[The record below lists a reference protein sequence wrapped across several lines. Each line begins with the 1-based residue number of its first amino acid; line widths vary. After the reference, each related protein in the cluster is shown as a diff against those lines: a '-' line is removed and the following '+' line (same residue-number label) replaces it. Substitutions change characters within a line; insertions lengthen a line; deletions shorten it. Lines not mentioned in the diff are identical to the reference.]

1 MAGPNSEE
9 IVNRVRTAVDL
20 VDVVSEYVQ
29 LRKSGRAY
37 LGLCPFHSEKTPSF
51 NVNADRQFFH
61 CFGCGAGGDVFSFV
75 MKVEQLTFP
84 ETLQKLADRAGIVI
98 EQPHKEE
105 DSPKQS
111 AKQSMYE
118 AHQLVAKLYHY
129 VLMST
134 PYGTEA
140 RRYLEKRGISAQII
154 EEFQIGFAP
163 DSWDFLT
170 QWLKKRHFSPELM
183 AEAGLLAKSEHGRIF
198 DRFRGRVMFPI
209 HNTQGEVI
217 GFGGRSLNGAHP
229 KYLNS
234 PESPLFNKSTTI
246 FNQHRARA
254 FMRRRKQAILF
265 EGYVDVISAW
275 QAGFQQGIATMGT
288 AITEQQARMIRKNV
302 EQVIICYDGDAAGQ
316 EATEKA
322 INLLQEVGCT
332 VRIAP
337 LPAGM
342 DPDDYIR
349 KHGAESFSQQVLLRA
364 MPITAFRLQHL
375 RGKHVLQDKTDQARY
390 VQEALGIIAQ
400 LKSPIERDMYERQL
414 ADEFSLTLE
423 ALKMEAKR
431 VYKQQKSNA
440 QRDKVTS
447 GWNNS
452 INNGKFTLTKSL
464 APAHEN
470 AERKLLYYMMQN
482 RDIADRVMQECKAS
496 FQFDEHSA
504 LAAYLYA
511 YYAEGFAEDPG
522 QFIHYMQEEN
532 LKQLAS
538 GLAMMECKEDVSD
551 TEIGDYIRQ
560 VNNYPLRAELERLH
574 EEQRT
579 LNLQAT
585 TAEDEE
591 TRKQLE
597 IQAAVV
603 GMKILELENA
613 LKEG

>member
-1 MAGPNSEE
+1 MTGLNSEE
-9 IVNRVRTAVDL
+9 IVNQVRAAVDL

-37 LGLCPFHSEKTPSF
+37 LGLCPFHSEKSPSF

-61 CFGCGAGGDVFSFV
+61 CFGCGAGGDVFSFM
-75 MKVEQLTFP
+75 MKIEQLTFP
-84 ETLQKLADRAGIVI
+84 EALQKLADRAGII
-98 EQPHKEE
+98 IPQQQRE
-105 DSPKQS
+105 DSPKHS
-111 AKQSMYE
+111 AKQLMYE

-129 VLMST
+129 VLMHT

-140 RRYLEKRGISAQII
+140 RRYLEKRGMSVQTI

-170 QWLKKRHFSPELM
+170 QWLKKREFSQELM
-183 AEAGLLAKSEHGRIF
+183 VEAGLLVKSENGRIF

-209 HNTQGEVI
+209 HNSQGEVI
-217 GFGGRSLNGAHP
+217 GFGGRSLDGAHP

-234 PESPLFNKSTTI
+234 PETPLFNKSATL
-246 FNQHRARA
+246 FNLHRARSV
-254 FMRRRKQAILF
+254 MRRRKQAILF
-265 EGYVDVISAW
+265 EGYVDVISAS
-275 QAGFQQGIATMGT
+275 QAGFGQGIASLGT
-288 AITEQQARMIRKNV
+288 AITEQQARLIRKNV
-302 EQVIICYDGDAAGQ
+302 EQVIICYDGDTAGQ
-316 EATEKA
+316 EATAKA
-322 INLLQEVGCT
+322 IQLLQEAGCMI
-332 VRIAP
+332 RIAP

-349 KHGAESFSQQVLLRA
+349 KYGSESFSQQVLLRA
-364 MPITAFRLQHL
+364 MPVTAFRLQHL
-375 RGKHVLQDKTDQARY
+375 RSKHVLQDKADQARY
-390 VQEALGIIAQ
+390 VQEALRIITQ
-400 LKSPIERDMYERQL
+400 LNSPIERDMYERQL
-414 ADEFSLTLE
+414 AEEFSLSLD
-423 ALKMEAKR
+423 ALKLEAKR
-431 VYKQQKSNA
+431 VYKEQKSNA

-452 INNGKFTLTKSL
+452 INNGKFAFAKSL
-464 APAHEN
+464 APAYET
-470 AERKLLYYMMQN
+470 AERKLLYYMMHK
-482 RDIADRVMQECKAS
+482 REIADRVMQECKAD
-496 FQFDEHSA
+496 FQIDEHSA

-511 YYAEGFAEDPG
+511 YYAEGYTEDPG

-560 VNNYPLRAELERLH
+560 VNNYPLRAELDRLR

-585 TAEDEE
+585 TADDED

-597 IQAAVV
+597 IQAAFV